1 MGASIFKKIITLSF
15 FFSLQGFSQVDCT
28 RIDPWDPVRKMQ
40 EGPFE
45 GECVATSSQR
55 GVGFLSEEVKQA
67 LGLGEKDVLIANFKH
82 MKTFWIAWLHDVKVK
97 KVFIEEQNINGFEA
111 FKHVRMRF
119 VLDKPV
125 RLIWQ
130 QLNGVFNP
138 EELKESLLRGRY
150 LETDTLYFSIES
162 GRTLSTQ
169 NQAWDPTAD
178 ASSFPIVARV
188 FSQQALDVERGQG
201 ALFKSHELD
210 PSRLMLETEEV
221 GVYLNAVLKA
231 VLKYSAEKSFS
242 VIYHVALRNCAN
254 ETLRIL
260 DSVFSSRYDELT
272 DLVIGNGG
280 GRYLDAVP
288 NLIGERL
295 RVRGLLAPSN
305 APIK

>member
-1 MGASIFKKIITLSF
+1 MGASILKKFITLSF
-15 FFSLQGFSQVDCT
+15 LFSLQGFAQMDCT
-28 RIDPWDPVRKMQ
+28 RIDPWDPVKKMQ
-40 EGPFE
+40 EGPYE

-55 GVGFLSEEVKQA
+55 GVGFLSDQVKQE

-82 MKTFWIAWLHDVKVK
+82 VNTFWIAWLHDVKVK

-119 VLDKPV
+119 VLDKPI

-130 QLNGVFNP
+130 QLNGVYNP
-138 EELKESLLRGRY
+138 EELKDAIFRERY

-169 NQAWDPTAD
+169 NQAWNPTAD

-188 FSQQALDVERGQG
+188 FSEQALNAEPGQG
-201 ALFKSHELD
+201 ALFRSHELD
-210 PSRLMLETEEV
+210 LGPLMLEPEEV
-221 GVYLNAVLKA
+221 DEYLNAVLKA
-231 VLKYSAEKSFS
+231 SLKYSAEKSFS
-242 VIYHVALRNCAN
+242 MIYHVALRNCAN
-254 ETLRIL
+254 ETLKIL
-260 DSVFSSRYDELT
+260 DSVFSSRYPEEANMI
-272 DLVIGNGG
+272 IGNGG

-295 RVRGLLAPSN
+295 RVRGLLGSLET
-305 APIK
+305 PIK